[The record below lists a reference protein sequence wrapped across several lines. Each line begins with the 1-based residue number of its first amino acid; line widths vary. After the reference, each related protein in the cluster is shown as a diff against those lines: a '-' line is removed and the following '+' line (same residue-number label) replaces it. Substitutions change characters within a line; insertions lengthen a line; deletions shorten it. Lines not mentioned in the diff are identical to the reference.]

1 MTHTH
6 RRQGAS
12 IHQLPKTCLLGCTA
26 NRIGNEGNTP
36 SCFNMPRSSLTAQ
49 CSVTLP
55 SETRNQ
61 CDCWT
66 VKRGGGGAGTLLAGR
81 YPSGPGARGGE
92 SEGALSRADRLP
104 PRRALRAAL
113 GMGPDG
119 LALPEDPQGEG
130 AKR

>member
-6 RRQGAS
+6 RKQEAS
-12 IHQLPKTCLLGCTA
+12 IHQLPKTRLLGCTA
-26 NRIGNEGNTP
+26 NRIGYEGNTP
-36 SCFNMPRSSLTAQ
+36 SCFNMPRSSLTAH
-49 CSVTLP
+49 CSATLP

-66 VKRGGGGAGTLLAGR
+66 AKRGGGGPGMLPAGR
-81 YPSGPGARGGE
+81 YTSGPGARGGE
-92 SEGALSRADRLP
+92 GEGALSRADRLP

-119 LALPEDPQGEG
+119 LAPPEDPQGEG